1 MAAIVRQSV
10 QDLIIGR
17 RDTYNIGS
25 ERMVRTPLATPNC
38 AYVRSAVSTP
48 GDRLRVSW
56 LIACAIMAVIVATAG
71 HWKHSVSVAIRKN
84 WAAQEDRDTHSWPSD
99 GCK

>member
-1 MAAIVRQSV
+1 MRQSV
-10 QDLIIGR
+10 LDIIIGR

-71 HWKHSVSVAIRKN
+71 NWKRSGECCHPEDLGCSRKG
-84 WAAQEDRDTHSWPSD
+84 RDTHSWPSG

>member
-1 MAAIVRQSV
+1 MRQSV

-71 HWKHSVSVAIRKN
+71 HWKHSGECCHP
-84 WAAQEDRDTHSWPSD
+84 EDLCCSKWLSYSLMAV
-99 GCK
+99 